1 MEKLDIYVLNDYP
14 LYNDAYLAYDGNY
27 IIMSTDDYNY
37 LLSYINTNFLIVFF
51 MLSCFSTL
59 ICCTYRE
66 KNQNYINLETQET
79 IPAKI
84 VEIPS
89 DKC

>member
-1 MEKLDIYVLNDYP
+1 MEKVDIYILNDYP
-14 LYNDAYLAYDGNY
+14 LNSLDSAYDGNF
-27 IIMSTDDYNY
+27 IIMSSNDYNY
-37 LLSYINTNFLIVFF
+37 LLSYINTNFLLVFF

-66 KNQNYINLETQET
+66 KNQNYINLETQEA

-84 VEIPS
+84 VEITNS
-89 DKC
+89 KE